1 MKTFKTLTIVTI
13 LFFAFSFASNAQV
26 LKHVKIKTSA
36 QSELCKKTIENYLA
50 YEKGIKDVELD
61 LKSKIVTVKYSDKK
75 TDYNQICEA
84 ITNLGY
90 DADEKKAD
98 KDAYA
103 KLPAECKK
111 PLVKKSKCGSTYKSN
126 CSNKCRSY
134 KYTVSV

>member
-1 MKTFKTLTIVTI
+1 MKTFKTLSIVTI
-13 LFFAFSFASNAQV
+13 LFFAFTVASNAQG
-26 LKHVKIKTSA
+26 LKFVKIKTSA
-36 QSELCKKTIENYLA
+36 QSELCKKTIENSLA
-50 YEKGIKDVELD
+50 FEKGVKDVELD

-75 TDYNQICEA
+75 TNYNQICEA

-111 PLVKKSKCGSTYKSN
+111 PPVKKSNCGSKYKSN
-126 CSNKCRSY
+126 CSHKCNSH
-134 KYTVSV
+134 K